1 VSKKLVTDYM
11 TVEKQLISF
20 QPETDIYFAIE
31 TLINRAISGAPVV
44 DKKGNLVGVLSE
56 KDCLRVLMEMGMHD
70 MPAGLVEEFMTK
82 EVVTMDST
90 KTILDAVWL
99 FRNSSF
105 RRFPIVEGKKLVG
118 LLTRRDVLRAVKDIK

>member
-1 VSKKLVTDYM
+1 M

-20 QPETDIYFAIE
+20 QPDTDIYSAIE

-44 DKKGNLVGVLSE
+44 DNKGNLVGVLSE

-70 MPAGLVEEFMTK
+70 MPGGLVEEFMTK

-105 RRFPIVEGKKLVG
+105 RRFPVVDGQKLIG

>member
-1 VSKKLVTDYM
+1 MSKKLVTDYM

-20 QPETDIYFAIE
+20 QPDTDIYSAIE

-44 DKKGNLVGVLSE
+44 DNKGNLVGVLSE

-70 MPAGLVEEFMTK
+70 MPGGLVEEFMTK

-105 RRFPIVEGKKLVG
+105 RRFPVVDGQKLIG

>member
-1 VSKKLVTDYM
+1 MSKKLVTDYM
-11 TVEKQLISF
+11 TVEKYLISF
-20 QPETDIYFAIE
+20 QPDTDIYFAIE

-44 DKKGNLVGVLSE
+44 DNNGNLVGVLSE
-56 KDCLRVLMEMGMHD
+56 KDCLRVLMEMGMHE

-90 KTILDAVWL
+90 KSILDAVWL
-99 FRNSSF
+99 FRNSAF